1 MMRPVKKLFFTILII
16 MAGITRAAG
25 QTAIPEVLEK
35 GTIIEQMN
43 YLEEKTRIYEYYRA
57 IREDMFQVIKRNA
70 VDSLVKVKNQV
81 TMLAGMNSNL
91 VLRIDSLTTTLS
103 DREAQLDEAIR
114 TKDGIKVFGMNLN
127 KKAYNSIMWIIVVGL
142 LFLLGLGFLIFKRNL
157 SVMLRTKK
165 DLEEMKTEFESY
177 RQKKRIEI
185 EKLGMDH
192 FNELKKLKGG

>member
-1 MMRPVKKLFFTILII
+1 ML
-16 MAGITRAAG
+16 AAITRAAG

-35 GTIIEQMN
+35 GTITEQMN

-81 TMLAGMNSNL
+81 NMLADMNSNL

-103 DREAQLDEAIR
+103 DREVQLDEAIR

-142 LFLLGLGFLIFKRNL
+142 LFLLGLGFLVFKRNL
-157 SVMLRTKK
+157 SLMLRTKK
-165 DLEEMKTEFESY
+165 DLDEMKTEFESY

-192 FNELKKLKGG
+192 FNEIKKLKGI

>member
-1 MMRPVKKLFFTILII
+1 MRPVKKLFFTILII

-177 RQKKRIEI
+177 RQKKRLEI

-192 FNELKKLKGG
+192 FNELKKMKGG